1 MFNSHGAAA
10 DDGNVGRMMKI
21 QPEWGEVHPNWLL
34 YFQVES
40 VDASVNL
47 ALELGGESLHE
58 AMDFPYGRL
67 ITLKD
72 PQNGIFGL
80 MEMSQ

>member
-1 MFNSHGAAA
+1 
-10 DDGNVGRMMKI
+10 MKI